1 MQNKLTYISA
11 QEAICKIQSGQ
22 KIFVHGS
29 AATPLHLLQALS
41 ERAGE
46 LKNVELISISTLG
59 EFNLADPIFKDS
71 FYFNSLFVSANIR
84 KAVNEDQGDYIP
96 VFLSEIPRLF
106 NQKIL
111 NLDVA
116 LIHVSPFDKHG
127 FCSLG
132 VSVDVAKAAVKNAN
146 YVIAQVNPQMPRTH
160 GDGLMHISEI
170 NALVEVDE
178 PLPEVNYKTKITE
191 IEIAIGKNCASLID
205 DGSTM
210 QLGIGAIPDA
220 VLQQLYNH
228 KDLGIHSEMFS
239 DGVIDLL
246 EKGVITN
253 RFKKK
258 HRRKVTASFAI
269 GSKRLYDYVDDN
281 PQFEFLEADYVNDAY
296 VISKNPK
303 VVAINSAIEIDITG
317 QVCADSIGIYQYS
330 GVGGQMD
337 FMRGA
342 ALSEDGK
349 AIIAMQSV
357 TKTGE
362 SKIVPFLKEGAGVV
376 TTRAHVHY
384 VVTEY
389 GISNLYGKN
398 LKQRAYEL
406 LRIAHPNHK
415 EWLENEIVKRFG
427 KSETY
432 KIIEHE

>member
-1 MQNKLTYISA
+1 MLNNLTYISA
-11 QEAICKIQSGQ
+11 REAVSKIQSGQ
-22 KIFVHGS
+22 NIFVHGS
-29 AATPLHLLQALS
+29 AATPLNLLQALS
-41 ERAGE
+41 ERASE
-46 LKNVELISISTLG
+46 LKNVEIISISTLG
-59 EFNLADPIFKDS
+59 KFNLPDPKYKGS
-71 FYFNSLFVSANIR
+71 FYFNSLFVSENIR

-96 VFLSEIPRLF
+96 IFLSEIPRIF
-106 NQKIL
+106 NKRIL
-111 NLDVA
+111 RLDVA
-116 LIHVSPFDKHG
+116 LIHVSPPDKHG

-132 VSVDVAKAAVKNAN
+132 VSVDVARAAVKNAN
-146 YVIAQVNPQMPRTH
+146 HVIAQVNPQMPRTH

-170 NALVEVDE
+170 NSMVDVDE
-178 PLPEVNYKTKITE
+178 PLPEVNYKNKITE
-191 IEIAIGKNCASLID
+191 IEVAIGKNCASLIED
-205 DGSTM
+205 NSTL

-258 HRRKVTASFAI
+258 HPRKVTASFAI
-269 GSKRLYDYVDDN
+269 GSKRLYDFVDDN
-281 PQFEFLEADYVNDAY
+281 PQFAFLEVDYVNDAY

-349 AIIAMQSV
+349 PVIAMQSV

-389 GISNLYGKN
+389 GIANLYGKN

-406 LRIAHPNHK
+406 LRIAHPIHK
-415 EWLENEIVKRFG
+415 EWLDKEIVKRFG
-427 KSETY
+427 K
-432 KIIEHE
+432 